1 MVLPTR
7 TICLN
12 GPAKRE
18 RTACCP
24 ANRYRRSWRRFRKLR
39 RPGRNIF
46 RSGRLPF
53 WMKTVN
59 WSPRYSRRFTCAVS
73 VKVETTS
80 KAAWSMTSCQG
91 PVILYDGFCGF
102 CDLIVRS
109 LLRFDRRK
117 VFLFAPLQ
125 GDFARTVVAAHKS
138 LEHVDSIVLV
148 EAFHGAGKMTVS
160 VRSAAL
166 LGIARQLGGLWRI
179 FLVLGLFFPSGK
191 MYLG

>member
-1 MVLPTR
+1 
-7 TICLN
+7 
-12 GPAKRE
+12 
-18 RTACCP
+18 
-24 ANRYRRSWRRFRKLR
+24 
-39 RPGRNIF
+39 
-46 RSGRLPF
+46 
-53 WMKTVN
+53 
-59 WSPRYSRRFTCAVS
+59 
-73 VKVETTS
+73 
-80 KAAWSMTSCQG
+80 MTSCQG

-160 VRSAAL
+160 VRAAAL
-166 LGIARQLGGLWRI
+166 LGIARQLGGLWRS
-179 FLVLGLFFPSGK
+179 FLVLGLVPRCLLDR
-191 MYLG
+191 MYDMLAKRRYQLFSRYTKCRNPPPESRSRFLG